1 MVTVQRAMGSD
12 EGRTGRGECPKTP
25 GGEESQG
32 HFLEE
37 GLPPLTFERGLGGS
51 RSEATR
57 VRRQASPPLRLPLGG
72 RGQGLSRFTA
82 WRMTAQN
89 MRPRKPLA

>member
-12 EGRTGRGECPKTP
+12 ERRTGRGECPKTP

-51 RSEATR
+51 QAGVRQPGSVVRHHLLCVSLWVDR
-57 VRRQASPPLRLPLGG
+57 VRDCPGSQRGG
-72 RGQGLSRFTA
+72 
-82 WRMTAQN
+82 
-89 MRPRKPLA
+89 